1 MKSADQIATEIVN
14 QFSWTTNVCR
24 KGSMVGQQFV
34 VAEKIAEAIEADREA
49 MRGELSLEQ
58 SGRRKLE
65 AALRDKDTAMQVL
78 FDRCSAFG
86 VDVSDL
92 VS

>member
-14 QFSWTTNVCR
+14 QFSWTTNVYR
-24 KGSMVGQQFV
+24 KGKMVGQQFV

-65 AALRDKDTAMQVL
+65 AALRAKDAAMQVL